1 VLPYIGNDRLQ
12 TAKESQMTSV
22 VVVGAGISGLAA
34 AYRLQERGVEVTVL
48 ESEHRAGG
56 RVATEQ
62 RGRYIVDT
70 GPDAITASY
79 ESYLRLVSDLGLS
92 GQVVD
97 SSPVVGLVLH
107 GRLIDIDTA
116 KVVGLPFTPVLSAR
130 GKLRLVRGLLRLRR
144 SIKNVDTYQLTR
156 SAASDDPHTTAHDF
170 GVRHFGPEVT
180 DYLIDP
186 MMRLTVG
193 SGAREASSLNVLGA
207 LGAWSGP
214 LRNIRGGLAAVTDAL
229 ASRLTV
235 HRGATVTAVHE
246 SGSSVSVSYVD
257 DTGAHEIIA
266 DSCVIGAMYHRATEI
281 WPPLSTASPAFGDK
295 LRNVKLI
302 SVSLGYR
309 VPTRSKAYPVLVP
322 TVENPEALLIFLQH
336 NKSPDRAPRGHSLIT
351 VLTDT
356 TVTDR
361 FLGRSDEQL
370 ESWAAGI
377 VERLCPELSGH
388 RDMGVVTRWPFA
400 GYLADPGFWR
410 RTAAL
415 RNSLPA
421 GGCVH
426 VAGDLFGAGS
436 LESAVRGGE
445 LAAAHVLDTPGLRQ
459 ALR

>member
-1 VLPYIGNDRLQ
+1 M
-12 TAKESQMTSV
+12 S
-22 VVVGAGISGLAA
+22 
-34 AYRLQERGVEVTVL
+34 
-48 ESEHRAGG
+48 
-56 RVATEQ
+56 
-62 RGRYIVDT
+62 
-70 GPDAITASY
+70 
-79 ESYLRLVSDLGLS
+79 
-92 GQVVD
+92 
-97 SSPVVGLVLH
+97 
-107 GRLIDIDTA
+107 
-116 KVVGLPFTPVLSAR
+116 LPFTPVLSAR

-144 SIKNVDTYQLTR
+144 SVKDVDTYELAR
-156 SAASDDPHTTAHDF
+156 SAASDDPNITAQDF
-170 GVRHFGPEVT
+170 GVRHFGLEVT

-214 LRNIRGGLAAVTDAL
+214 LCNIRGGLAAVTDAL
-229 ASRLTV
+229 SSRLTV

-246 SGSSVSVSYVD
+246 SGAGVTVSYVD
-257 DTGAHEIIA
+257 DTGAHEIVA

-281 WPPLSTASPAFGDK
+281 WPSLASASPAFGDK

-322 TVENPEALLIFLQH
+322 TVENPEALLTFLQH
-336 NKSPDRAPRGHSLIT
+336 NKSADRAPRGHSLIT
-351 VLTDT
+351 IYTDT

-370 ESWAAGI
+370 EAWAAGI

-388 RDMGVVTRWPFA
+388 RDMGIVTRWPFG

-415 RNSLPA
+415 RKSLPA
-421 GGCVH
+421 RGRVH
-426 VAGDLFGAGS
+426 V
-436 LESAVRGGE
+436 VRGPVRGRIDG
-445 LAAAHVLDTPGLRQ
+445 VGGTR
-459 ALR
+459 R